1 MTQRVISIMLLI
13 ILLTNTLTKCQHNHK
28 LLARKNRMAYT
39 CTHKHLH
46 THHSCKMTT
55 QLHEWS
61 LEWSWKKSV
70 DLKKR
75 KNNNHHC
82 AGVGIGC

>member
-1 MTQRVISIMLLI
+1 MTRRVISTKLLI
-13 ILLTNTLTKCQHNHK
+13 IPLTNTPTKCQYNHK

-55 QLHEWS
+55 QLYEWS

-70 DLKKR
+70 DLKRR
-75 KNNNHHC
+75 KNNNHHY
-82 AGVGIGC
+82 AGLEIGC